1 MKYKI
6 GICDDEQLQ
15 IDHLKAAT
23 EGWSKTFGHA
33 CDICTFSSAEEFLFA
48 YEDDKFFDILL
59 LDVEMGEISGIALA
73 KKIRIENKRTEIIFI
88 TSHFEFFGE
97 GYEVDALHYLIKPV
111 EQEKLGTVLSKAV
124 EKLAVQP
131 PSVLISVEGETVKL
145 YEEDI
150 LYVES
155 MLHYLS
161 IVTKDREYKL
171 KEKISAFEV
180 RLSDDF
186 FRIHR
191 SYLVSL
197 KHIIRISRASVT
209 LSNGAELPLARGKYD
224 DVNYAFIARN

>member
-1 MKYKI
+1 MRLKI
-6 GICDDEQLQ
+6 AICDDEQLQ
-15 IDHLKAAT
+15 TEHLKAAT
-23 EGWSKTFGHA
+23 EQWSICAGHTT
-33 CDICTFSSAEEFLFA
+33 DICTFSSAEEFLFA
-48 YEDDKFFDILL
+48 YEDDKSFDILL
-59 LDVEMGEISGIALA
+59 LDVEMRELSGIALA
-73 KKIRIENKRTEIIFI
+73 KKIRVENKRSEIIFI

-111 EQEKLGTVLSKAV
+111 EQEKLSSVLSKAV

-131 PSVLISVEGETVKL
+131 PSVVLSVEGETVKL
-145 YEEDI
+145 YEEEI

-171 KEKISAFEV
+171 KEKISAFEE

-186 FRIHR
+186 YRIHR

-197 KHIIRISRASVT
+197 KHVIRISRASVT
-209 LSNGAELPLARGKYD
+209 LSNGVELPLARGKYD
-224 DVNYAFIARN
+224 DINYAFIARN

>member
-1 MKYKI
+1 M
-6 GICDDEQLQ
+6 
-15 IDHLKAAT
+15 
-23 EGWSKTFGHA
+23 
-33 CDICTFSSAEEFLFA
+33 
-48 YEDDKFFDILL
+48 
-59 LDVEMGEISGIALA
+59 
-73 KKIRIENKRTEIIFI
+73 
-88 TSHFEFFGE
+88 
-97 GYEVDALHYLIKPV
+97 DALHYLIKPV

-124 EKLAVQP
+124 EKLSVQP
-131 PSVLISVEGETVKL
+131 PSVVISVEGETVKL

-171 KEKISAFEV
+171 KEKISAFED

-186 FRIHR
+186 YRIHR

-197 KHIIRISRASVT
+197 KHVIRISRASVT

>member
-1 MKYKI
+1 MKFKI
-6 GICDDEQLQ
+6 AICDDEQLQ
-15 IDHLKAAT
+15 IDHLKTAT
-23 EGWSKTFGHA
+23 EQWSKNSGNT

-48 YEDDKFFDILL
+48 YEDDKSFDILL
-59 LDVEMGEISGIALA
+59 LDVEMSEISGITLA
-73 KKIRIENKRTEIIFI
+73 KRIRVENKRSEIIFI

-111 EQEKLGTVLSKAV
+111 EQEKLSSVLSKAV

-131 PSVLISVEGETVKL
+131 PSVVISVEGETVKL

-171 KEKISAFEV
+171 KEKISAFED

-186 FRIHR
+186 YRIHR

-197 KHIIRISRASVT
+197 KHIVRISRASVT
-209 LSNGAELPLARGKYD
+209 LSNGVELPLARGKYD